1 MDFSQV
7 QPIFESESF
16 SIFTQLFLHFMGF
29 WEKILKFFASKDEFG
44 LPLNMTEITKS
55 KQQQQDI
62 TKKKFLH
69 CIQLT
74 SYRMDNYFLKI
85 THSLIY
91 YFIFSFLIYNIILIY
106 SLYHMPCSDVK
117 HIFFSNKV
125 GL

>member
-1 MDFSQV
+1 MDFFQV
-7 QPIFESESF
+7 QPIFDSESF
-16 SIFTQLFLHFMGF
+16 SIYTQLFIHFMGCGV
-29 WEKILKFFASKDEFG
+29 KILNFFASKDEFG

-55 KQQQQDI
+55 KQKQRDI
-62 TKKKFLH
+62 ITKKFLH

-91 YFIFSFLIYNIILIY
+91 YFICSFLIYNIILIY

-117 HIFFSNKV
+117 HVFFSDKV